1 MKTNKINA
9 LDMVRQIR
17 DQQYEQTKCM
27 DNVEKRGYYQQKAQ
41 SLIAQLQS
49 LIRKWRKKMVTA

>member
-9 LDMVRQIR
+9 LEMVRQIR
-17 DQQYEQTKCM
+17 DQQYEQTKSM
-27 DNVEKRGYYQQKAQ
+27 NNVEKRGYYRQKAQ

-49 LIRKWRKKMVTA
+49 LIRKWRKKMVAA

>member
-17 DQQYEQTKCM
+17 DQQYEQTKSM
-27 DNVEKRGYYQQKAQ
+27 DESEKRGYYQQKSQ
-41 SLIAQLQS
+41 TLISQLQN
-49 LIRKWRKKMVTA
+49 LIRKWRKRMIAA